1 MMMCKKNYNKCRGGV
16 ENLKGA
22 GWQLIR
28 ELMCLNFRPLAI
40 LAKRGDWNKMA
51 KFVEKK
57 KKESS
62 FSLFSSSTATCQHVL
77 KCGATLKHKLS
88 ATEKKNATE

>member
-1 MMMCKKNYNKCRGGV
+1 MRMCKKRNGNKCRGEV

-28 ELMCLNFRPLAI
+28 GLMCLDFRPLAI

-51 KFVEKK
+51 KFVEKN
-57 KKESS
+57 
-62 FSLFSSSTATCQHVL
+62 
-77 KCGATLKHKLS
+77 
-88 ATEKKNATE
+88 EKKNLLFHCSPAVQQHANKF